1 MATPSSQPAGQTA
14 AQPAALPSDPATRV
28 APLPV
33 LPKYFTDE
41 SNRPQRVR
49 AMFDASASDYDWIT
63 DAMSF
68 GSGRWYRQD
77 ALKRIGLKAGMRH
90 LDVGAG
96 TGVISMIG
104 QQLVGPTGLV
114 VAVDPSQGM
123 LGQARQSGVTNVVPG
138 LGERLPCASKQFDLV
153 TMGYALRH
161 VADLRALFTEYAR
174 VLKPGGKVLVL
185 EITKPGGALSHGFL
199 KFYLGWVVPMLARI
213 VRRSA
218 HTQTLM
224 KFYWDTIEN
233 CVPPEIIQEAM
244 RQAGLVNVSRNVIY
258 GIFSEYVAEAPSA

>member
-1 MATPSSQPAGQTA
+1 MTKPLNTGA
-14 AQPAALPSDPATRV
+14 SDNSASRV

-49 AMFDASASDYDWIT
+49 AMFDASAPDYDWIT
-63 DAMSF
+63 SVMSF
-68 GSGRWYRQD
+68 GSGRWYRRD
-77 ALKRIGLKAGMRH
+77 ALRRIGLKTGMAH

-96 TGVISMIG
+96 TGVVALLG
-104 QQLVGPTGLV
+104 QGMVGPEGVV
-114 VAVDPSQGM
+114 VAMDPSQGM
-123 LGQARQSGVTNVVPG
+123 LAEARAAGVKNAVPA
-138 LGERLPCASKQFDLV
+138 LGERLPCASGQFDLV

-185 EITKPGGALSHGFL
+185 EITRPQVFFAHGFL
-199 KFYLGWVVPMLARI
+199 KFYMGRIVPLLARL
-213 VRRSA
+213 VRRSI

-224 KFYWDTIEN
+224 QFYWDTIEH
-233 CVPPEIIQEAM
+233 CVPPDTIQEAM
-244 RQAGLVNVSRNVIY
+244 RAAGLANVRRHVIF
-258 GIFSEYVAEAPSA
+258 GIFSEYIADKAQ

>member
-1 MATPSSQPAGQTA
+1 MSNSSRSEA
-14 AQPAALPSDPATRV
+14 SDSDMSRV

-49 AMFDASASDYDWIT
+49 AMFDASAGDYDWIT
-63 DAMSF
+63 SVMSF
-68 GSGRWYRQD
+68 GSGRWYRRD
-77 ALKRIGLKAGMRH
+77 ALRRIGLGAGMKL

-96 TGVISMIG
+96 TGVVALVG
-104 QQLVGPTGLV
+104 QQMVGSEGLV
-114 VAVDPSQGM
+114 VAADPSQGM
-123 LGQARQSGVTNVVPG
+123 LGQARSSGVRHVVPA
-138 LGERLPCASKQFDLV
+138 LGERLPCAAGVFDLV

-161 VADLRALFTEYAR
+161 VADLRALFLEYAR

-185 EITKPGGALSHGFL
+185 EITRPRGFLGHAFL
-199 KFYLGWVVPMLARI
+199 KFYLGRIVPLLARV

-224 KFYWDTIEN
+224 QFYWDTIEN
-233 CVPPEIIQEAM
+233 CVPPDTILAAM
-244 RQAGLVNVSRNVIY
+244 RAAGLTDVRRHVIF
-258 GIFSEYVAEAPSA
+258 GIFSEYTAEKPR